1 MMSKS
6 EEGSSPIPFLYEDQH
21 LVRVINR
28 DDDLWFAAKD
38 ICERLGFSNVG
49 AAIQGLDPDER
60 SSTMLMTSGGQQE
73 MALISEPGLYK
84 LLSRSRK
91 PEARAFDRFVR
102 HVILPTIRKTGA
114 FGSLPHDPR
123 AVGEFNA
130 ASRLLGEL
138 RRTLGIREAAKATP
152 GVLAKIGL
160 PPLEAANAEIFRQ
173 GELNLPDNP
182 DPTTP
187 H

>member
-1 MMSKS
+1 MTAVGNKS
-6 EEGSSPIPFLYEDQH
+6 ELIPFMYEGLH
-21 LVRVINR
+21 IVRVMDR
-28 DDDLWFAAKD
+28 DGEPWFVAKD
-38 ICERLGFSNVG
+38 ICDRLGLSDITE
-49 AAIQGLDPDER
+49 AMRCLDPDER
-60 SSTMLMTSGGQQE
+60 SLEFLKTSSGTQE
-73 MALISEPGLYK
+73 MALITEPGLYK
-84 LLSRSRK
+84 LIGGSRK
-91 PEARAFDRFVR
+91 AEARKFDRFVR
-102 HVILPTIRKTGA
+102 HEILPSIRNTGA

-160 PPLEAANAEIFRQ
+160 PPLAASDAEVFRQ
-173 GELNLPDNP
+173 GELNLTDKPDLA
-182 DPTTP
+182 TP